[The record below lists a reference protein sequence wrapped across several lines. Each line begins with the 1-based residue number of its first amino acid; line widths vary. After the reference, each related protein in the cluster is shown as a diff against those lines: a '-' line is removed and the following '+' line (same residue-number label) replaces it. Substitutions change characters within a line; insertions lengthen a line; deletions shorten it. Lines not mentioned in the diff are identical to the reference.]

1 MYIIYIR
8 DRVIVTIP
16 AEQENNSI
24 MDRTSIITNTN
35 QTRRLARLE
44 IKLSEQIER
53 INTLCIEIERLG
65 GLVRNSHLGNSQPNP
80 RFRNQVN

>member
-1 MYIIYIR
+1 MAESLPPRIIAIISPNSPPLCIAVDPVISVSEFANQNNLVNNTSR

-16 AEQENNSI
+16 AEQENSSI

-44 IKLSEQIER
+44 IKL
-53 INTLCIEIERLG
+53 
-65 GLVRNSHLGNSQPNP
+65 
-80 RFRNQVN
+80 